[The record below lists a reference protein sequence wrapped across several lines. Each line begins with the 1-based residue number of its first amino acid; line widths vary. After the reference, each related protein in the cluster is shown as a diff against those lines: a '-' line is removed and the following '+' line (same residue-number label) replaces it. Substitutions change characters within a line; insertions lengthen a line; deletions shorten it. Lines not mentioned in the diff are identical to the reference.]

1 MNHSGLA
8 DSPLFHKTSDLPISN
23 INGNQENNMVHSNHQ
38 YTMPPRNHDTSIELV
53 RKAVKSVGK
62 EAATYRLTKKEK
74 QDLLEIIYAYRSQG
88 YKVSENEITRIA
100 INYLIIDYKSNPMK
114 SILHEVIEA
123 LNQ

>member
-8 DSPLFHKTSDLPISN
+8 DSPLFHKTNDLPISN
-23 INGNQENNMVHSNHQ
+23 INRDQENKPIGVHHQ
-38 YTMPPRNHDTSIELV
+38 DTMPPRNHDTSVELV

-74 QDLLEIIYAYRSQG
+74 QELLEIIYAYRSQG
-88 YKVSENEITRIA
+88 TKISENEIARIA
-100 INYLIIDYKSNPMK
+100 INYLIIDYQTNPGK
-114 SILHEVIEA
+114 SILQEVMEA

>member
-8 DSPLFHKTSDLPISN
+8 DSPLFHKTNDLPISN
-23 INGNQENNMVHSNHQ
+23 IRGDQENQPVQDNHQ
-38 YTMPPRNHDTSIELV
+38 STMPPSNHDTSIELV

-62 EAATYRLTKKEK
+62 EAATYRLTKQEK
-74 QDLLEIIYAYRSQG
+74 QGLLEIIYVYRSQG
-88 YKVSENEITRIA
+88 TKISENEIARIA

-114 SILHEVIEA
+114 SILHEAIEA

>member
-8 DSPLFHKTSDLPISN
+8 DSPLFQKTNDLPVPN
-23 INGNQENNMVHSNHQ
+23 NNGGQENDTVQDNHHD
-38 YTMPPRNHDTSIELV
+38 TMPPSNHDTSIELV

-74 QDLLEIIYAYRSQG
+74 QELLEIIFAYRLQG
-88 YKVSENEITRIA
+88 YKVSENEIARIA

-114 SILHEVIEA
+114 SILRGVIEA

>member
-8 DSPLFHKTSDLPISN
+8 DSPLFHNNNNLPISN
-23 INGNQENNMVHSNHQ
+23 INGDQENITVQVNHQ
-38 YTMPPRNHDTSIELV
+38 STMPPSNHDTSIELV

-74 QDLLEIIYAYRSQG
+74 QELLEIIYAYRSQG
-88 YKVSENEITRIA
+88 YKVSENEIARIA
-100 INYLIIDYKSNPMK
+100 INYLIIDYKTNPVK

-123 LNQ
+123 LNH